1 MTFFY
6 IYLPGAWENASGGLN
21 QRSHLWV
28 VCCPPRQLTTL
39 HGNQL
44 EEEAMERIGKGMQ
57 RPDGNTFRGIH
68 ASSRLPAL
76 EKHCAYSSI
85 VMSCRLF
92 DIDAKL
98 SGGHN
103 GGR

>member
-1 MTFFY
+1 
-6 IYLPGAWENASGGLN
+6 
-21 QRSHLWV
+21 
-28 VCCPPRQLTTL
+28 
-39 HGNQL
+39 
-44 EEEAMERIGKGMQ
+44 MERVRKGMQ

-68 ASSRLPAL
+68 ASSRLHTL